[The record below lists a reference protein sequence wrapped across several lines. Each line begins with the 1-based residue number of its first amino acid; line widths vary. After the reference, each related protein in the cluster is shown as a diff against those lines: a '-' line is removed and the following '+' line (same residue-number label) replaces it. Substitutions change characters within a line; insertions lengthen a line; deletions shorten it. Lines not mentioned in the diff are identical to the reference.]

1 MKQFFYNLSIRAK
14 MIYTSVI
21 VGVLLIFIGGVSYF
35 YINKI
40 MAYGEVSYLADK
52 TLNLTLQLRRA
63 EKDFLLREKTNMAFF
78 QTGDSKYL
86 NRFSNLMDSTHNVLG
101 VLEDE
106 KEVKELG
113 FEPQIENIGGYYQIY
128 EQDFYNLVQRIRT
141 RGYKAYGFIG
151 QLNQRFNALSAY
163 APQNK
168 KFNILPEIRRL
179 ENAYL
184 FYQDRAIAEE
194 LLTLLS
200 NQQKQLNAANQ
211 EQFLKHLQAYTG
223 NLEQL
228 IEVDEQIGLSPNV
241 GFRGTLRDA
250 IHKVEDEV
258 NQMAMLL
265 RENVKT
271 STQEAYVFLFTS
283 IIAIAVVII
292 TLLLLTSSSV
302 IRPIEK
308 LNELIDTL
316 AHGGLPEHIA
326 SEGRGRIAEMTSG
339 VRMLVERLRETTRF
353 SLAIGRAEFD
363 YNFTPLNDQDDLA
376 NALLEMRDNL
386 KKANEE
392 VEHRKLEDERRNWA
406 SQGIAVFSDLMHQQS
421 NNLQSLGYVLV
432 SKLVEYV
439 GSVQGGLFMLNE
451 EDESHPY
458 IEMMGCYAYDRQKF
472 FAKHIEIGEGLIGR
486 CVQEGKSIYMTD
498 IPQGYTTITSGLG
511 TATPDSLL
519 IVPLKVNEKVYGAVE
534 LASFNLF
541 ADYQIE
547 LVEKI
552 GESIAATLSSVKISL
567 HTSELLETTQ
577 QQAEMM
583 AAQEEEMRQN
593 MEELQATQ
601 EESERQKE
609 ALELRLEEAEK
620 QVQWFRDQRH
630 DNE

>member
-1 MKQFFYNLSIRAK
+1 

-40 MAYGEVSYLADK
+40 MAYGEVSYLVDK

-86 NRFSNLMDSTHNVLG
+86 NRFQNFMDSTQKGLG
-101 VLEDE
+101 ALEDE
-106 KEVKELG
+106 QVIKKLG
-113 FEPQIENIGGYYQIY
+113 FEHQVADIGGYYQIY
-128 EQDFYNLVQRIRT
+128 EHDFYNLVQRIRT

-151 QLNQRFNALSAY
+151 QLNQYFNALSAY
-163 APQNK
+163 APTNNK
-168 KFNILPEIRRL
+168 LSTLPEIRRL

-184 FYQDRAIAEE
+184 LYQDRAIAEE
-194 LLTLLS
+194 LFTFLS
-200 NQQKQLNAANQ
+200 SQQEQLSETNQ
-211 EQFLKHLQAYTG
+211 EQFLKDLQTYTG
-223 NLEQL
+223 HLNQVLK
-228 IEVDEQIGLSPNV
+228 IDEQIGLTPDT

-258 NQMAMLL
+258 NLMARKL
-265 RENVKT
+265 RDNIER
-271 STQEAYVFLFTS
+271 SIQEAYVFLFTS
-283 IIAIAVVII
+283 IIAIALVII
-292 TLLLLTSSSV
+292 MLLLLTSSSV

-308 LNELIDTL
+308 LNELINTL
-316 AHGGLPEHIA
+316 AHGGLPKYIVT
-326 SEGRGRIAEMTSG
+326 EGKGRIAEMTSG
-339 VRMLVERLRETTRF
+339 VKMLVERLRETTRF

-363 YNFTPLNDQDDLA
+363 YNFTPLNDRDDLA

-386 KKANEE
+386 KSANEE
-392 VEHRKLEDERRNWA
+392 AQRRRLENERRNWT
-406 SQGIAVFSDLMHQQS
+406 SQGIAFFSDLMRQQT
-421 NNLQSLGYVLV
+421 NDLQALGYAVISNLV
-432 SKLVEYV
+432 DYTD
-439 GSVQGGLFMLNE
+439 SVQGGLFMLNE
-451 EDESHPY
+451 DDKSHPY

-498 IPQGYTTITSGLG
+498 IPEGYTTITSGLG

-534 LASFNLF
+534 LASFNAF
-541 ADYQIE
+541 VDYQIE

-552 GESIAATLSSVKISL
+552 GENIAATLSSVKINSR
-567 HTSELLETTQ
+567 TSELLETTR
-577 QQAEMM
+577 QQAEEM

-601 EESERQKE
+601 EELDSQKE
-609 ALELRLEEAEK
+609 ELQLRLQEAEK
-620 QVQWFRDQRH
+620 QVEQLRDQLR
-630 DNE
+630 DYE